1 LRRRRRTTNVQ
12 KDVET
17 DEAVDAVANEA
28 IADHDVR
35 AKMAP
40 QSVLTVTDHDA
51 VVDVV
56 AAVAAEVA
64 RTENPVTHE
73 RLLRVLTRA
82 AALAR
87 VTGALKKTS

>member
-1 LRRRRRTTNVQ
+1 
-12 KDVET
+12 
-17 DEAVDAVANEA
+17 
-28 IADHDVR
+28 
-35 AKMAP
+35 MAP

-73 RLLRVLTRA
+73 RLLRYAYQFFIYVYGKIVFSVSGVYRPIELFMEHC
-82 AALAR
+82 
-87 VTGALKKTS
+87 